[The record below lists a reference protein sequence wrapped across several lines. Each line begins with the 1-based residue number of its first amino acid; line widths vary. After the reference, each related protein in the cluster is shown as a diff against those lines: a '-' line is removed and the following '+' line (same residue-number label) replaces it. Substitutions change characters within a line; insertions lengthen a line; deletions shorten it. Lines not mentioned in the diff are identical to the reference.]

1 MGLTNFPN
9 GISSCGVPVLGNST
23 PAIITGNVF
32 YVCSVASGKWIA
44 GVDAPGCGSYEQP
57 FATVAYAIG
66 KCTANQ
72 GDVIYVLPGHT
83 ESLTAAGSITCNV
96 AGVSIIGLGNGNLRP
111 TFTWATS
118 TAACWNISA
127 ANVTIKNIKCT
138 TSIDE
143 LVKLFYVTAAGV
155 TLDAVDYVQGSAAQ
169 ALQFLL
175 TTNAA
180 DQLTIKNCFH
190 RQATASNGNTIW
202 IQLVGTDESR
212 ILNNTIW
219 ITGKAATASICIS
232 GSTAVVECEIVGN
245 RIAWL
250 GGTITSVINLVSGS
264 TGIITDNRIFG
275 GAAVLLAAAITGDG
289 CYMAE
294 NYVSNTAAASGAL
307 APSVDTVT

>member
-1 MGLTNFPN
+1 MGITNFPN
-9 GISSCGVPVLGNST
+9 GVSSYGAPVLPGVDSGVI
-23 PAIITGNVF
+23 AGNVYF
-32 YVCSVASGKWIA
+32 VGATAGASWIA
-44 GVDAPGCGSYEQP
+44 GVDAADYGTKQKP
-57 FATVAYAIG
+57 FATVDYAIG
-66 KCTANQ
+66 RCTANN

-83 ESLTAAGSITCNV
+83 ESLIAAGTITCDI
-96 AGVSIIGLGNGNLRP
+96 AGVSIIGLGNGNARP

-127 ANVTIKNIKCT
+127 ANVTVKNIRCT

-155 TLDAVDYVQGSAAQ
+155 TLDKVDYTQGASAQ

-180 DQLTIKNCFH
+180 DQLTVKNCFH
-190 RQATASNGNTIW
+190 YQHTATAGNTIW
-202 IQLVGTDESR
+202 IQLVGTDHSK

-219 ITGKAATASICIS
+219 ITAKAATTSICIS
-232 GSTAVVECEIVGN
+232 GSTAVVGAEIVGN

-250 GGTITSVINLVSGS
+250 GATITSIINLVTTS
-264 TGIITDNRIFG
+264 TGIITDNRCFG
-275 GAAVLLAAAITGDG
+275 GAAVVLAAAITGDA

-294 NYVSNTAAASGAL
+294 NYVSNTAAGSGAL
-307 APSVDTVT
+307 APAADTVT